1 MTWVFGVLA
10 GLLAAVVLLLAI
22 PVRVSIRVVT
32 SEQPRVRWR
41 LRWLFGLVDVRS
53 GTRKARREER
63 PPEEVSSAG
72 ARKSRRRRRG
82 PSAALAVLRTE
93 GLIRRAQQLVLGL
106 LKTVRWEHLSAGI
119 RFGFDDPADTGMWYG
134 AMTPVLVAGRVRGWP
149 LSCQPV
155 FGDAC
160 LEGTCSVA
168 VRLRPIS
175 IVGIALRFFVS
186 PEVFRAMRAWRSS
199 R

>member
-22 PVRVSIRVVT
+22 PVRVSIRLVT
-32 SEQPRVRWR
+32 SEQPRVRWQ

-72 ARKSRRRRRG
+72 ARTSRRRRRG
-82 PSAALAVLRTE
+82 PSAVLAALRTE

-106 LKTVRWEHLSAGI
+106 LKAVRWEHLSAGI

-134 AMTPVLVAGRVRGWP
+134 ALAPVLVASRARGWP
-149 LSCQPV
+149 VSCQPV
-155 FGDAC
+155 FDDEC
-160 LEGTCSVA
+160 LEGTCSA
-168 VRLRPIS
+168 AAHLRPIS
-175 IVGIALRFFVS
+175 IVRVALRFLVS
-186 PEVFRAMRAWRSS
+186 TEVLRAIRAWRSHG
-199 R
+199 